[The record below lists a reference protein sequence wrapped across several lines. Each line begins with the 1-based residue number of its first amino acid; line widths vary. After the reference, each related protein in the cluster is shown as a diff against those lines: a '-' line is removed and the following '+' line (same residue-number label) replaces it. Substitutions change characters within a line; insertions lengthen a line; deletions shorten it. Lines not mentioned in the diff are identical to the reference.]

1 MNNLIW
7 NSEIDK
13 NENDKMLQ
21 SELKKQHRIP
31 DHIAIIMDGN
41 GRWAKE
47 KNLPRIKGHEQGIKT
62 VKDIVKA
69 SSQIGINFL
78 TLYAFS
84 KENWQRPESEVN
96 GLMQLLELYLI
107 SEIDELHLNDV
118 RMHFIGNIE
127 DLPESVKI
135 QINKCKEITKN
146 NTGLN
151 LALALSYGSR
161 WDILNATKEIVKSAI
176 QNPTALKNIEN
187 IDDVFFKKYLT
198 TRDLP
203 EPDLLIRTSGEM
215 RISNFLL
222 WEIAYAELYIT
233 NTFWPEFSREEL
245 YKSIIDFSQRERR
258 LGKTSEQL
266 IQ

>member
-1 MNNLIW
+1 MFNKMGNLVW

-13 NENDKMLQ
+13 NDEALQ
-21 SELKKQHRIP
+21 NELKTQYNIP
-31 DHIAIIMDGN
+31 NHIAIIMDGN

-47 KNLPRIKGHEQGIKT
+47 KNLPRIKGHEEGIKT

-69 SSQIGINFL
+69 SSQIGIKYL

-84 KENWQRPESEVN
+84 KENWQRPENEVT

-118 RMHFIGNIE
+118 KMHFIGNIE
-127 DLPESVKI
+127 ELPFSVKN
-135 QINKCKEITKN
+135 QIDKCSEVTKN

-161 WDILNATKEIVKSAI
+161 WDILNAAKKIAINAI
-176 QNPTALKNIEN
+176 QNPAILDD
-187 IDDVFFKKYLT
+187 IDDIFFNGHLT
-198 TRDLP
+198 TKNLP

-215 RISNFLL
+215 RLSNFLL
-222 WEIAYAELYIT
+222 WEIAYTELYIT
-233 NTFWPEFSREEL
+233 NTFWPEFSRKEL

-258 LGKTSEQL
+258 HGKISEQL
-266 IQ
+266 